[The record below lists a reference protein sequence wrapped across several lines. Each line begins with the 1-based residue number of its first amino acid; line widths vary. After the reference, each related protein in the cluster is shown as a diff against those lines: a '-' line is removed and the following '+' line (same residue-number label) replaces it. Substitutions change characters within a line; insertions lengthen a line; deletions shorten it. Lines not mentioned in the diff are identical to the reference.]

1 MEQEIINAI
10 GSLGFPIVACCYL
23 AYMHHQ
29 SEEQR
34 IKDEQR
40 HSDERTAMT
49 EALTKMNTTLEYI
62 LQYIKKD
69 SDNDA

>member
-23 AYMHHQ
+23 AYMHNQ
-29 SEEQR
+29 SEQQR

-40 HSDERTAMT
+40 HSDERNAMT
-49 EALTKMNTTLEYI
+49 QALTKMNTTLDYI
-62 LQYIKKD
+62 LQLIKKED
-69 SDNDA
+69 NSDA

>member
-10 GSLGFPIVACCYL
+10 GSVGFPIVACVYM
-23 AYMHHQ
+23 AWMHHE

-40 HSDERTAMT
+40 HSDERIAMT
-49 EALTKMNTTLEYI
+49 EIMTKMNSTLEYI
-62 LQYIKKD
+62 LDYIKQ
-69 SDNDA
+69 NDAKEE

>member
-1 MEQEIINAI
+1 MEQDIINAI

-23 AYMHHQ
+23 AYMHHM

-40 HSDERTAMT
+40 HSDERNAMT
-49 EALTKMNTTLEYI
+49 EALTKMNTTLNYI
-62 LQYIKKD
+62 LDFIRKD
-69 SDNDA
+69 KGEA

>member
-10 GSLGFPIVACCYL
+10 GSVGFPIVACCYM
-23 AYMHHQ
+23 AWMHRE

-40 HSDERTAMT
+40 HSDERTKLT
-49 EALTKMNTTLEYI
+49 EALTKMNSTLDYI
-62 LQYIKKD
+62 LQWIKKD
-69 SDNDA
+69 SEE

>member
-49 EALTKMNTTLEYI
+49 EALTKMNTTLDYI
-62 LQYIKKD
+62 LQFIKKD